1 MVVPV
6 VTGSNR
12 KDSRERLRPVSL
24 ALRGRL
30 GPTWFDGADRDGNG
44 HLAGTMGVGS
54 MTAAGPV
61 RDSVLNA
68 LGYAIGVL
76 TKPRYWWAPTLITT
90 ITVLPLL
97 ALPGMPGMPGMGF
110 VPGADPFGAGAPFQ
124 TRAEMEAYF
133 QTFLPVLAATGLLAI
148 VLTPV
153 VNALAYR
160 LAVQYA
166 NGEAAVPFGPG
177 FVDLAWRFFLQ
188 TLAFIGLF
196 LGGFLLFALL
206 FLVGASTGSGLVIL
220 LTFIAWF
227 VVAFFFVV
235 RLAVAPALLVSG
247 LGPVESITT
256 AWRMTKGHAI
266 RVLRWVL
273 VMGLIVGIAASVIS
287 TAVSL
292 LFTALGLYIVGSV
305 VAAAIT
311 GPFSVVYAIVL
322 TLLVRLLSGPIEPPP
337 PPELPA
343 WMNAPSPPQPPATP
357 PPATPPPAPGG

>member
-1 MVVPV
+1 
-6 VTGSNR
+6 
-12 KDSRERLRPVSL
+12 
-24 ALRGRL
+24 
-30 GPTWFDGADRDGNG
+30 
-44 HLAGTMGVGS
+44 

-76 TKPRYWWAPTLITT
+76 TKPRFWWAPTLIST

-97 ALPGMPGMPGMGF
+97 ALPGMPGFPSTGF
-110 VPGADPFGAGAPFQ
+110 VPGGDVFGPGAPFQ

-133 QTFLPVLAATGLLAI
+133 QTFVPVLAVTALLAI
-148 VLTPV
+148 LLTPI

-160 LAVQYA
+160 LAVQFT
-166 NGEAAVPFGPG
+166 NGEAANPFGPG
-177 FVDLAWRFFLQ
+177 LVDLAWRFFLQ
-188 TLAFIGLF
+188 TLAFIGVF
-196 LGGFLLFALL
+196 LCGFLVFALL
-206 FLVGASTGSGLVIL
+206 FLLGAATGSGLVIL

-227 VVAFFFVV
+227 VAAFFFVV
-235 RLAVAPALLVSG
+235 RLAVAPALLVTG

-256 AWRMTKGHAI
+256 AWRMTKGHAL

-273 VMGLIVGIAASVIS
+273 LMGLIVGIAASVIS
-287 TAVSL
+287 SAVSL
-292 LFTALGLYIVGSV
+292 LFAGLGLTLLGSI
-305 VAAAIT
+305 AAAAVV

-343 WMNAPSPPQPPATP
+343 WMNTASPPEPPATP
-357 PPATPPPAPGG
+357 PPAASD